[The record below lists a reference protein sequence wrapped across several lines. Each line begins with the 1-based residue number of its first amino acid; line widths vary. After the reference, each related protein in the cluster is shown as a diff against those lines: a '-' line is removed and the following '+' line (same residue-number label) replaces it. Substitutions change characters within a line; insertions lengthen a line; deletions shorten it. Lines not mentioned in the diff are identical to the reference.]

1 MTRFLSPN
9 EVAKRLNIKPQSLR
23 LRRMRGF
30 GPPYIRLSDSPTARV
45 AYPED
50 DLEAWLASRPR
61 YSGTCEEKAAR
72 RSLQRGEEAEA
83 SDGSA
88 PPRS

>member
-9 EVAKRLNIKPQSLR
+9 EVARRLNIKPQSLR
-23 LRRMRGF
+23 LRRMRGS
-30 GPPYIRLSDSPTARV
+30 GPPYVRLSDSPTARV

-61 YSGTCEEKAAR
+61 FTGTSDEKVRLNQLRAGAT
-72 RSLQRGEEAEA
+72 E
-83 SDGSA
+83 
-88 PPRS
+88 